1 MKLTRP
7 KEYELIID
15 PVTDYVTA
23 LTALSFAT
31 LRSAPTTLANIERT
45 DLLAAFDPFLESGG
59 VQLVWAGNAVTVTP
73 GEKRPFVFSDRL
85 PDYESFRYAL
95 ALAATR
101 SGSKLAI
108 IDDFDETLQNIIL
121 ACRRLGAEIEF
132 VSEGAPHMLVNHPVD
147 KEIKYYLKRESAK
160 IVPQLVLLMAAQGG
174 HSELNDLFES
184 SRFDYL
190 FSALLADFQRE
201 DLTRIDA
208 ADELERRLQKRAPR
222 VLEYKSRVAISGGM
236 RNDEVTV
243 DLRPDA
249 EFAAFLA
256 AAVVNHPRGRL
267 VLRRVH
273 QDDITATPLSQLR
286 RMGAEV
292 AGARRD
298 DGHCLVVTRSEVKS
312 RSVNYDQMH
321 DYPDAIGA
329 IALANARADGTAV
342 IRSSPF
348 NTEREELRRRNVS
361 GLIRSLGVKVAEISD
376 GLVLEGRSELT
387 AETITAAGD
396 PICSLMAA
404 AAVLGTID
412 EAEIDDL
419 QTARA
424 RWGANFARVLDLVT
438 ETGT

>member
-1 MKLTRP
+1 MRLTRP
-7 KEYELIID
+7 KEYELVID

-23 LTALSFAT
+23 LTALAFAA
-31 LRSAPTTLANIERT
+31 LRSAPTKLANIERT
-45 DLLAAFDPFLESGG
+45 ELLAAFEPFLAAGG
-59 VQLVWAGNAVTVTP
+59 AEILWSDGSATVTP
-73 GEKRPFVFSDRL
+73 GERRPFVFMERL

-101 SGSKLAI
+101 AGSKLAI
-108 IDDFDETLQNIIL
+108 IDDFDETLQNVVL
-121 ACRRLGAEIEF
+121 ACRRMGAEIEF
-132 VSEGAPHMLVNHPVD
+132 VSDKSPHLLVNRPVD

-190 FSALLADFQRE
+190 FGALLAGFQRE
-201 DLTRIDA
+201 DLTKIDA

-222 VLEYKSRVAISGGM
+222 VLEYKSRVTISGGLQ
-236 RNDEVTV
+236 NGAVTV
-243 DLRPDA
+243 NLRPDA

-286 RMGAEV
+286 RMGADV
-292 AGARRD
+292 AGERRS

-348 NTEREELRRRNVS
+348 NTEREEVRRRNVS
-361 GLIRSLGVKVAEISD
+361 GLIRSFGVKVAEISD
-376 GLVLEGRSELT
+376 GIVLEGRSELT
-387 AETITAAGD
+387 ADTITAAGD

-412 EAEIDDL
+412 EANIDDL
-419 QTARA
+419 QAARA

-438 ETGT
+438 ESGA